1 MNVLGKN
8 KLHRRTLLTG
18 AGSIALAL
26 PWLECMGEKK
36 LAHAQAGT
44 TAKRFLSVFQPGGTI
59 AAQYWPSGTP
69 EAPIL
74 SPILKPLE
82 SVKSKLLVLRGLDM
96 KSAVGE
102 QHQAG
107 IIAFLTGSTQG
118 PETVVLTDG
127 GYSYYPSIDQIIA
140 TKISKNIKAKASL
153 QMAVRWATG
162 SSHGLLH
169 PINAANFEDS
179 ANLAPIPPRL
189 DPQQIFDDLFGTLT
203 PAVAPTPGANT
214 APLERKKSI
223 LDFVIARYAELSA
236 RLGPNDR
243 AKLEQHLTKL
253 REIELG
259 LSKGPVG
266 SATCRAP
273 VRANTTGYN
282 PTTGLNSNEEGSI
295 VDVSTDSMIPTV
307 GKFMMDM
314 MVMALACDIT
324 AVGSLQW
331 SDTEAKHTFPWLN
344 LHDHQH
350 AYEHDDSP
358 GGMAACTTIA
368 TWYSEMHNYLLGA
381 MDQVDMGGHT
391 LLDESVV
398 FFGSELSLP
407 STHMKDN
414 MPFLLAG
421 QGGGL
426 RGGRL
431 LNFNA
436 TSHNN
441 LLVSILNL
449 FGDPRTSYGDPQF
462 CTGALNGIT

>member
-1 MNVLGKN
+1 MNILGKN
-8 KLHRRTLLTG
+8 KMHRRTLLTG
-18 AGSIALAL
+18 AGSIAIAL

-44 TAKRFLSVFQPGGTI
+44 VAKRFLSVYQPGGTI
-59 AAQYWPSGTP
+59 ADQFWPSGTP
-69 EAPIL
+69 DAPVL

-96 KSAVGE
+96 ACAVGE

-107 IIAFLTGSTQG
+107 IIGFLTGSTQG
-118 PETVVLTDG
+118 AEKPGLTDG
-127 GYSYYPSIDQIIA
+127 GYSYYPSIDQVIA

-162 SSHGLLH
+162 VSHGLLH

-179 ANLAPIPPRL
+179 AQLSPIPPRL

-203 PAVAPTPGANT
+203 PAVAPTPAANS
-214 APLERKKSI
+214 APLERRKSI
-223 LDFVIARYAELSA
+223 LDFVIGRYAEVST
-236 RLGPNDR
+236 RLGPIDR
-243 AKLEQHLTKL
+243 AKLEQHLTKI

-259 LSKGPVG
+259 LSRGPVG

-273 VRANTTGYN
+273 VRVDTAGYN
-282 PTTGLNSNEEGSI
+282 PATGLNSNEEGSI
-295 VDVSTDSMIPTV
+295 VDISTDSLIPTV

-344 LHDHQH
+344 LTTHHH
-350 AYEHDDSP
+350 AYQHDDSP
-358 GGMAACTTIA
+358 EGIAACAKIG
-368 TWYSEMHNYLLGA
+368 TWYSEMHNYLLSA
-381 MDQVDMGGHT
+381 MDLVDMGGHT

-398 FFGSELSLP
+398 FFGSELSVSP
-407 STHMKDN
+407 THAKNN

-421 QGGGL
+421 RGGGL

-431 LNFNA
+431 AVFNS

-462 CTGALNGIT
+462 CTGALSGIA